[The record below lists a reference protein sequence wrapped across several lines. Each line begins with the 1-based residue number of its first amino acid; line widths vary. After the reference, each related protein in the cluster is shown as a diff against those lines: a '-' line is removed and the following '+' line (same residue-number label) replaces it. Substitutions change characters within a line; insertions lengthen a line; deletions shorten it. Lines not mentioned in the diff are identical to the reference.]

1 MKRNAKFL
9 ILTSF
14 LFLLTPLSNSNA
26 AEDSVY
32 DFSWLDKDK
41 EVYVLQNRKF
51 RKKSKLTL
59 GASIGNSISGAFV
72 DSQEINLL
80 GNYFFKETWGLE
92 FAFNKSN
99 GKTNATFDAVRDG
112 GGGAVAFYKRIE
124 SSMSFMLLWAP
135 FYSKI
140 NTFNKIFYYDWIF
153 GLGLSNIST
162 EDNRNEFQVGVDQDV
177 LTEENE
183 TAITWMTG
191 LRFYLSQSWS
201 ARMDFRATHNN
212 TEVFTGVDESTKR
225 FLNYYNF
232 NLGLN
237 YTF

>member
-1 MKRNAKFL
+1 MKYNAKFL
-9 ILTSF
+9 ILISF
-14 LFLLTPLSNSNA
+14 LFLFSPIPKSNA

-51 RKKSKLTL
+51 RKKGKLAIGLTL
-59 GASIGNSISGAFV
+59 GAAVNGAFI
-72 DSQEINLL
+72 DSREVNLL
-80 GNYFFKETWGLE
+80 GSYFFKENWGVE
-92 FAFNKSN
+92 VAFTKAS
-99 GKTNATFDAVRDG
+99 GETNATHDAVNDA
-112 GGGAVAFYKRIE
+112 GAVAFFKKIE
-124 SSMSFMLLWAP
+124 SSTSFMLLWAP

-153 GLGLSNIST
+153 GLGLTNIST
-162 EDNRNEFQVGVDQDV
+162 LDNRNEFLPSGTQKEV
-177 LTEENE
+177 LESSSG

-191 LRFYLSQSWS
+191 LRIYITKGFS
-201 ARMDFRATHNN
+201 ARVDFRAIHNS
-212 TEVFTGVDESTKR
+212 TDVFTDVNESTDR
-225 FLNYYNF
+225 LLNYYNF